1 MKYRVFNTEAEA
13 IAAEAQ
19 ISADMGYSKPG
30 VNAATHEVVPDA
42 LTVRWAVPQQITDG
56 RWVFPSPDATGVE
69 AEESWWP
76 KTDELEL

>member
-19 ISADMGYSKPG
+19 ISAAMGYTKPG
-30 VNAATHEVVPDA
+30 INAATGEVQPDV

-56 RWVFPSPDATGVE
+56 RWVFQSPDDEGIA
-69 AEESWWP
+69 AEEGWWP
-76 KTDELEL
+76 RSLEEML